1 MKNTLRLWVGVLAI
15 GFRFLPLSLFFWR
28 RQEKKRGGGLIMGN
42 QKFRDAMMG
51 LTLWGRSG
59 HLRCAKEKHDLFG
72 LVCGGVFDIVFGV
85 HCGENLGDEAG
96 LWWA

>member
-51 LTLWGRSG
+51 LTLWGWGG

-72 LVCGGVFDIVFGV
+72 LVCGGVLVPSLPCIVV
-85 HCGENLGDEAG
+85 NLSDEAG